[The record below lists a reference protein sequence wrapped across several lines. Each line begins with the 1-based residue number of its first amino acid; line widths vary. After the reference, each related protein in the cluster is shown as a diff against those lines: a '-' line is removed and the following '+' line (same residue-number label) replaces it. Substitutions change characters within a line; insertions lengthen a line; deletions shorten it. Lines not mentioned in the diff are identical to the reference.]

1 MRDNIIKAAF
11 QIFTLKQKTNFIFL
25 VFLTSLSSV
34 FEMLGIFLI
43 LPITAILFD
52 IQEAAKYDNF
62 YNFFT
67 IIQNYFGG
75 NFKIIIIFILILV
88 FIIKFIFLFFAKYF
102 EVKFLNSINA
112 NLDSKILLSK
122 LKADFKDF
130 NLFKLR
136 ILLFYFEKTS
146 FFTQHALR
154 NALIIIADLPLV
166 IFFLIVLYIENS
178 YVFIIIIISFTLI
191 TILYFLV
198 IRKKINTF
206 GSKRY
211 ELEHS
216 RLEILTI
223 IFNSIRDI
231 KLYDKQNFFY
241 KNYTKA
247 SDKYF
252 KSLTSILTLSNLPRI
267 FLEYFFILLISLI
280 IILFLATSDNLVN
293 NIHFFA
299 F

>member
-1 MRDNIIKAAF
+1 
-11 QIFTLKQKTNFIFL
+11 
-25 VFLTSLSSV
+25 
-34 FEMLGIFLI
+34 MLGIFLI

-75 NFKIIIIFILILV
+75 NFKIITIFILILV
-88 FIIKFIFLFFAKYF
+88 FTIKFIFLFFAKYF

-130 NLFKLR
+130 NLFKIKNFTIP
-136 ILLFYFEKTS
+136 ILKETS

-198 IRKKINTF
+198 IRKK
-206 GSKRY
+206 
-211 ELEHS
+211 
-216 RLEILTI
+216 
-223 IFNSIRDI
+223 
-231 KLYDKQNFFY
+231 
-241 KNYTKA
+241 
-247 SDKYF
+247 
-252 KSLTSILTLSNLPRI
+252 
-267 FLEYFFILLISLI
+267 LIHL
-280 IILFLATSDNLVN
+280 DQKDMN
-293 NIHFFA
+293 
-299 F
+299 

>member
-75 NFKIIIIFILILV
+75 NFKIITIFILILV
-88 FIIKFIFLFFAKYF
+88 FTIKFIFLFFAKYF

-130 NLFKLR
+130 NLFKIKNFTIP
-136 ILLFYFEKTS
+136 ILKETS

-231 KLYDKQNFFY
+231 KLYDKQNFF
-241 KNYTKA
+241 
-247 SDKYF
+247 
-252 KSLTSILTLSNLPRI
+252 L
-267 FLEYFFILLISLI
+267 
-280 IILFLATSDNLVN
+280 
-293 NIHFFA
+293 
-299 F
+299 